1 MDNLTGRTVKQMNRK
16 LHRVLDE
23 IRKTENKI
31 AEWQEHLK
39 ELNLLAE
46 QLENEEII
54 KTIRSMKLDS
64 RRMLELL
71 EGIQEGT
78 VSIPWPET
86 EETLSEEG
94 AEKGGGEA
102 GLIEE
107 NKSGAQETAPERKDR
122 HEKI

>member
-1 MDNLTGRTVKQMNRK
+1 MDNLTGRKVKQMNRK

-107 NKSGAQETAPERKDR
+107 NKSGAQETAPP
-122 HEKI
+122 ICFLL